1 MLNIIR
7 FLRGFVRIRVTGF
20 APERFLN
27 LCSVHDIEL
36 WDISVSENRYEMNLY
51 VSDYFKLKP
60 IVHKTRTK
68 VVLLS
73 KSGLPFFARRWKKRR
88 IFLLGCLC
96 CLLSLYLV
104 SQFLW
109 DIELTGGSR
118 LTKEMLLQFLQ
129 EENVYYGTYTG
140 QVDIDAVEK
149 KLRDTYPFLTWVS
162 LRVQNAAVCQ
172 CQGK

>member
-73 KSGLPFFARRWKKRR
+73 KSGLAFF
-88 IFLLGCLC
+88 CP
-96 CLLSLYLV
+96 
-104 SQFLW
+104 Q
-109 DIELTGGSR
+109 
-118 LTKEMLLQFLQ
+118 
-129 EENVYYGTYTG
+129 
-140 QVDIDAVEK
+140 VEK
-149 KLRDTYPFLTWVS
+149 KKDFPAGLSVLSAQSVS
-162 LRVQNAAVCQ
+162 CFAVFM
-172 CQGK
+172 GH

>member
-73 KSGLPFFARRWKKRR
+73 KSGLPFPAGLSVLSAQSVSCFAV
-88 IFLLGCLC
+88 FMGH
-96 CLLSLYLV
+96 
-104 SQFLW
+104 
-109 DIELTGGSR
+109 
-118 LTKEMLLQFLQ
+118 
-129 EENVYYGTYTG
+129 
-140 QVDIDAVEK
+140 
-149 KLRDTYPFLTWVS
+149 
-162 LRVQNAAVCQ
+162 
-172 CQGK
+172 

>member
-7 FLRGFVRIRVTGF
+7 FLRDFVRIRVTGF

-73 KSGLPFFARRWKKRR
+73 KSGLPFFARRWKKEGFSCWAVCAVCSVCILFRS
-88 IFLLGCLC
+88 F
-96 CLLSLYLV
+96 
-104 SQFLW
+104 
-109 DIELTGGSR
+109 
-118 LTKEMLLQFLQ
+118 
-129 EENVYYGTYTG
+129 YGTLSSQAET
-140 QVDIDAVEK
+140 D
-149 KLRDTYPFLTWVS
+149 
-162 LRVQNAAVCQ
+162 
-172 CQGK
+172 

>member
-68 VVLLS
+68 VVLAFQ
-73 KSGLPFFARRWKKRR
+73 KRTAFF
-88 IFLLGCLC
+88 CP
-96 CLLSLYLV
+96 
-104 SQFLW
+104 Q
-109 DIELTGGSR
+109 
-118 LTKEMLLQFLQ
+118 
-129 EENVYYGTYTG
+129 
-140 QVDIDAVEK
+140 VEK
-149 KLRDTYPFLTWVS
+149 KKDFPAGLSVLSRS
-162 LRVQNAAVCQ
+162 VCILFRSFYGTLSSQ
-172 CQGK
+172 AETD

>member
-60 IVHKTRTK
+60 IPKADC
-68 VVLLS
+68 LF
-73 KSGLPFFARRWKKRR
+73 LPAGGKKEGFSCWAVCAVCSVCILFRS
-88 IFLLGCLC
+88 F
-96 CLLSLYLV
+96 
-104 SQFLW
+104 
-109 DIELTGGSR
+109 
-118 LTKEMLLQFLQ
+118 
-129 EENVYYGTYTG
+129 YGTLSS
-140 QVDIDAVEK
+140 QAEAD
-149 KLRDTYPFLTWVS
+149 
-162 LRVQNAAVCQ
+162 
-172 CQGK
+172 